1 MVERKALSVSVSR
14 ALLSGQWNGKRH
26 AGRTQ
31 QIWVHA
37 VLQPIRR
44 MTYHDD
50 TETYKIYGLSYEAQ
64 LKVVAESLETKLGT
78 EIDAET
84 NVMLKIT
91 DN

>member
-1 MVERKALSVSVSR
+1 
-14 ALLSGQWNGKRH
+14 
-26 AGRTQ
+26 
-31 QIWVHA
+31 
-37 VLQPIRR
+37 

-64 LKVVAESLETKLGT
+64 LKVIAESLETKLGT